1 MSTEV
6 YAVIRTGGKQYRVTP
21 GQRLVVERLDGER
34 GDEIAFEDV
43 LLVRGEDGAVAVG
56 APTLEQA
63 SVKAEIADQ
72 RRGRKIAVFKY
83 KSKTRY
89 RRLRGHRQQQT
100 HLRISEIA
108 LGEQSW
114 TWTPP
119 APTPDIEPDEET
131 ETEAAAPEEPVASA
145 AEDNAEVEAAEVEG
159 ADDDAAEAEAAP
171 AAEGATANTADSA
184 ADSATEEEK

>member
-21 GQRLVVERLDGER
+21 GQRLVVERLDGET
-34 GDEIAFEDV
+34 GDEVAFADV

-56 APTLEQA
+56 SPTLEQA

-72 RRGRKIAVFKY
+72 RRGRKIPVFKY

-89 RRLRGHRQQQT
+89 RRLRGHRQHQT

-108 LGEQSW
+108 LGDQSW
-114 TWTPP
+114 TYERPQTAP
-119 APTPDIEPDEET
+119 APGIESDDQPEAELVAAEESV
-131 ETEAAAPEEPVASA
+131 ESIGGDAPEAK
-145 AEDNAEVEAAEVEG
+145 NA
-159 ADDDAAEAEAAP
+159 DQSPAEASR
-171 AAEGATANTADSA
+171 ATD
-184 ADSATEEEK
+184 DATEEEK

>member
-43 LLVRGEDGAVAVG
+43 LLVRGDDGAVAVG
-56 APTLEQA
+56 SPTLDDA

-72 RRGRKIAVFKY
+72 KRARKIPVFKY

-89 RRLRGHRQQQT
+89 RRLRGHRQHQT

-119 APTPDIEPDEET
+119 APVPDIEPDEEPEAEAATSEDPVALATEDAAET
-131 ETEAAAPEEPVASA
+131 ETV
-145 AEDNAEVEAAEVEG
+145 VELP
-159 ADDDAAEAEAAP
+159 DDDAAEAAP
-171 AAEGATANTADSA
+171 TSEGA

>member
-21 GQRLVVERLDGER
+21 GQRLVVERLDGET
-34 GDEIAFEDV
+34 GDEIAFADV

-56 APTLEQA
+56 SPTLEQA

-72 RRGRKIAVFKY
+72 RRGRKIPVFKY

-89 RRLRGHRQQQT
+89 RRLRGHRQHQT

-108 LGEQSW
+108 LGDQSW
-114 TWTPP
+114 TYERPQTAP
-119 APTPDIEPDEET
+119 APGIEPDDQPEAELAAAEESV
-131 ETEAAAPEEPVASA
+131 ESIGGDAPEVENADQAPEEAPSA
-145 AEDNAEVEAAEVEG
+145 T
-159 ADDDAAEAEAAP
+159 DD
-171 AAEGATANTADSA
+171 
-184 ADSATEEEK
+184 ATEEEK

>member
-21 GQRLVVERLDGER
+21 GQRLVVERLDGEA
-34 GDEIAFEDV
+34 GDEIAFADV

-56 APTLEQA
+56 SPTLEQA

-72 RRGRKIAVFKY
+72 RRGRKIPVFKY

-89 RRLRGHRQQQT
+89 RRLRGHRQHQT

-108 LGEQSW
+108 LGDQSW
-114 TWTPP
+114 TYERPQTAP
-119 APTPDIEPDEET
+119 APGIESDDQP
-131 ETEAAAPEEPVASA
+131 EAELAATEEPVESIGGDAS
-145 AEDNAEVEAAEVEG
+145 EVENADQAPEG
-159 ADDDAAEAEAAP
+159 APSATDD
-171 AAEGATANTADSA
+171 
-184 ADSATEEEK
+184 ATEEEK

>member
-34 GDEIAFEDV
+34 GDEIAFDDV

-56 APTLEQA
+56 APTLDDA
-63 SVKAEIADQ
+63 SVKAEIAEQ
-72 RRGRKIAVFKY
+72 KRARKIPVFKY

-119 APTPDIEPDEET
+119 EPTPDVEPEE
-131 ETEAAAPEEPVASA
+131 EAEAAAAEEPVASA
-145 AEDNAEVEAAEVEG
+145 TEDAAEVEAADVEG
-159 ADDDAAEAEAAP
+159 ADDDAAEDAP
-171 AAEGATANTADSA
+171 AAEGATDDAADNTT
-184 ADSATEEEK
+184 DSATEEEK

>member
-43 LLVRGEDGAVAVG
+43 LLVRGDDGAVAVG
-56 APTLEQA
+56 APTLDDA
-63 SVKAEIADQ
+63 SVKAEIAEQ
-72 RRGRKIAVFKY
+72 KRARKIPVFKY

-119 APTPDIEPDEET
+119 EPTPEIEPEE
-131 ETEAAAPEEPVASA
+131 EAEDAAAEEPVASV
-145 AEDNAEVEAAEVEG
+145 AEDAIEVEAAEVEG
-159 ADDDAAEAEAAP
+159 DDDDTAEDAP
-171 AAEGATANTADSA
+171 VAEGATDNAADSA
-184 ADSATEEEK
+184 ADSAADNATEEEK

>member
-34 GDEIAFEDV
+34 GDEVAFDDV

-56 APTLEQA
+56 APTLNDA

-72 RRGRKIAVFKY
+72 KRARKIPVFKY

-89 RRLRGHRQQQT
+89 RRLRGHRQHQT

-114 TWTPP
+114 TWAPP
-119 APTPDIEPDEET
+119 APAPDIKPDEEP
-131 ETEAAAPEEPVASA
+131 EAEAAAPEDPVASTA
-145 AEDNAEVEAAEVEG
+145 
-159 ADDDAAEAEAAP
+159 DDAAETEAAGAEVPADDAAEDAP
-171 AAEGATANTADSA
+171 AAEDA
-184 ADSATEEEK
+184 ADDATESATEEEK